1 MEEQILVA
9 CIVVFPS
16 FPGARRVKINDIYN
30 QASAELTIVTEMFS
44 LYRSMWSF
52 FLASRPF
59 YGLPSSLPLLQLTLT
74 PLLLL
79 VRRRTAL
86 RLHNITNNVVWFVHY
101 EHQQSPSH
109 NFSIFNFL
117 LLFFLF
123 FFLIFFF
130 NFRFYLPLSLSTSL
144 PPHGHF
150 LGVGECGRCKPKRL
164 HQQQELM

>member
-9 CIVVFPS
+9 CIIVFPS

-74 PLLLL
+74 PPLLL
-79 VRRRTAL
+79 VRRWTAL
-86 RLHNITNNVVWFVHY
+86 LHNITNNVVWFVHY
-101 EHQQSPSH
+101 EYHRLAH
-109 NFSIFNFL
+109 TIFPFL
-117 LLFFLF
+117 
-123 FFLIFFF
+123 
-130 NFRFYLPLSLSTSL
+130 T
-144 PPHGHF
+144 G
-150 LGVGECGRCKPKRL
+150 GWTD
-164 HQQQELM
+164 